1 MDKSYKNLIAHIK
14 CPDADCG
21 TWEIQSLMDH
31 SLQVALLAGEF
42 ASVFGGSSSSAEI
55 NRRCGL
61 ALGLLHD
68 AGKAYEAF
76 QRYIMAKSGYK
87 PELSSSPRHPHAADG
102 ALLACKC
109 YGNVG
114 ALLAP
119 CIFGHHGGLPN
130 LGEMS
135 IALKEMYETRDVC
148 IADDSF
154 KALLPADLRG
164 IAKCVEPGDL
174 QLWVRMMFSALVDAD
189 RLDTEKFKSPRLS
202 QARGNGRSMRDLL
215 PRLGWKDIW
224 TRCTE
229 VRQPQN

>member
-21 TWEIQSLMDH
+21 TWEIQSLMGH

-68 AGKAYEAF
+68 AGKADEAF
-76 QRYIMAKSGYK
+76 QRYIMGKSGYK

-130 LGEMS
+130 LGEM
-135 IALKEMYETRDVC
+135 R
-148 IADDSF
+148 
-154 KALLPADLRG
+154 LPNA
-164 IAKCVEPGDL
+164 
-174 QLWVRMMFSALVDAD
+174 
-189 RLDTEKFKSPRLS
+189 
-202 QARGNGRSMRDLL
+202 
-215 PRLGWKDIW
+215 
-224 TRCTE
+224 
-229 VRQPQN
+229 